1 MFKKLHLQ
9 LTFFCT
15 LVTGLIL
22 VSMTT
27 LCLYIVESG
36 MNDRSYTSFVDN
48 LNTMLAHFES
58 QSTISHQW
66 ILQME
71 ANYHIKLNI
80 LDNDTPLFSQQ
91 LNNDEEISV
100 IFEEV
105 AEKARTDYDFNDAGI
120 SPANILARHIEFKM
134 KGSNGQKYYASVA
147 LIPKD
152 NGYLNVT
159 VLYPLDSLEHDIMVQ
174 RTLFGLLDLL
184 AVGLLTIFS
193 WHFTKRMIHP
203 IKESRERQ
211 VQFIAA
217 ASHEL
222 RSPLTVILTSL
233 SAMKVADKKQSEQ
246 FADSI
251 QSEGQRMSRLI
262 DDMLTL
268 ANADNRTWSI
278 HPSDIELDTL
288 LLQTYEKYERIARDK
303 GLTLDVDLP
312 EDIPPTYPCD
322 GERVAQV
329 LSILIDNAM
338 SYTPKGGKIKLGLK
352 TESSR
357 IQLYVADNGPG
368 VPDESKKSIFDRF
381 YRVDKAHKDK
391 AHFGLGLCI
400 AKEIVK
406 LHKGKI
412 AVEDTPGGGATFIVT
427 LPQTS

>member
-1 MFKKLHLQ
+1 
-9 LTFFCT
+9 
-15 LVTGLIL
+15 
-22 VSMTT
+22 
-27 LCLYIVESG
+27 
-36 MNDRSYTSFVDN
+36 
-48 LNTMLAHFES
+48 
-58 QSTISHQW
+58 
-66 ILQME
+66 
-71 ANYHIKLNI
+71 
-80 LDNDTPLFSQQ
+80 
-91 LNNDEEISV
+91 
-100 IFEEV
+100 
-105 AEKARTDYDFNDAGI
+105 
-120 SPANILARHIEFKM
+120 
-134 KGSNGQKYYASVA
+134 
-147 LIPKD
+147 
-152 NGYLNVT
+152 
-159 VLYPLDSLEHDIMVQ
+159 
-174 RTLFGLLDLL
+174 
-184 AVGLLTIFS
+184 
-193 WHFTKRMIHP
+193 
-203 IKESRERQ
+203 
-211 VQFIAA
+211 
-217 ASHEL
+217 
-222 RSPLTVILTSL
+222 
-233 SAMKVADKKQSEQ
+233 
-246 FADSI
+246 
-251 QSEGQRMSRLI
+251 MSRLI

>member
-15 LVTGLIL
+15 LITGLIL
-22 VSMTT
+22 VTMTT

-36 MNDRSYTSFVDN
+36 MNDRSYTSFLNN
-48 LNTMLAHFES
+48 LSTMLTHFET

-80 LDNDTPLFSQQ
+80 LDNNTPLFSQQ
-91 LNNDEEISV
+91 LDNDQEVSV
-100 IFEEV
+100 IFEEA
-105 AEKARTDYDFNDAGI
+105 AEKARTDYDFNDAGL
-120 SPANILARHIEFKM
+120 SPTNILSRHVEFKM
-134 KGSNGQKYYASVA
+134 PGSNGQKYYTSVA

-152 NGYLNVT
+152 NGYLKVT
-159 VLYPLDSLEHDIMVQ
+159 VLYPLDNLAHDIIVQ
-174 RTLFGLLDLL
+174 RILFAFLDLFAIVLL
-184 AVGLLTIFS
+184 AIFS
-193 WHFTKRMIHP
+193 WHFTKRMILP

-233 SAMKVADKKQSEQ
+233 SAMKVADKNQSEQ

-278 HPSDIELDTL
+278 HPSDIEMDTL

-303 GLTLDVDLP
+303 GLILDIDLP
-312 EDIPPTYPCD
+312 EDLPPTYPCD
-322 GERVAQV
+322 GERIAQV

-338 SYTPKGGKIKLGLK
+338 SYTPAGGKVKLGLK
-352 TESSR
+352 SEYSH

-406 LHKGKI
+406 LHKGKLT
-412 AVEDTPGGGATFIVT
+412 VEDTPGGGATFVVT
-427 LPQTS
+427 LPQT